1 MVYVHKKKTVFAR
14 DGCSS
19 APHRWAADRADGA
32 PQQLGAEGSTGR
44 AASPGAEGEGAGSG
58 DGAAVRRRAPREA
71 PAQPTARE
79 SSCANAPGCNRMWKS
94 YQWGMLQASWCF
106 SCRFLQY
113 EEFLDQLSETMKV
126 DSIAVDL
133 GSDMRM
139 KVVLTRAEQ
148 MVQQETAS
156 LMESKCLSYSLQRKV
171 GRRCA
176 VSLSHFRCCLTVTS
190 LLHNS

>member
-1 MVYVHKKKTVFAR
+1 MT
-14 DGCSS
+14 
-19 APHRWAADRADGA
+19 
-32 PQQLGAEGSTGR
+32 
-44 AASPGAEGEGAGSG
+44 
-58 DGAAVRRRAPREA
+58 
-71 PAQPTARE
+71 
-79 SSCANAPGCNRMWKS
+79 
-94 YQWGMLQASWCF
+94 
-106 SCRFLQY
+106 
-113 EEFLDQLSETMKV
+113 V

-148 MVQQETAS
+148 MVQEETAS

-190 LLHNS
+190 LLHDS